1 MSSTLTNVPFSALKS
16 TGPPVGAGD
25 KLVAGWLPYIWDG
38 IKWVSKTLGFKAHG
52 GAIAPPPAMGHSGPE
67 IGQMKRSSF
76 RR

>member
-16 TGPPVGAGD
+16 TGPPVSAGD

-38 IKWVSKTLGFKAHG
+38 IKWVSKTLGFKAQG
-52 GAIAPPPAMGHSGPE
+52 GPIDDPTMGHSAPP
-67 IGQMKRSSF
+67 IGQLKRAPF

>member
-16 TGPPVGAGD
+16 TGPPVSGGD
-25 KLVAGWLPYIWDG
+25 KLVAGWLPYIWNG

-52 GAIAPPPAMGHSGPE
+52 GAIAPPLEMGHSAPP
-67 IGQMKRSSF
+67 IGQLKRAPF